1 MIVNSFAQLM
11 LPNDLHCN
19 HDVYV
24 LGDFRRTSVGIRV
37 FGINLRLS
45 VTALPY
51 KISAPRQRQCDA
63 EKHRL
68 APTCASHGPTLIVA
82 RPMQLFIIKRGER

>member
-45 VTALPY
+45 VTACHTKYRPPG
-51 KISAPRQRQCDA
+51 SVNGDA

>member
-24 LGDFRRTSVGIRV
+24 LRDFVGPQSGFACLASISGCLSPPCHTKYRPPGSVNG
-37 FGINLRLS
+37 
-45 VTALPY
+45 
-51 KISAPRQRQCDA
+51 DA